1 MTLNSASA
9 TNSKLLGSCTYLKY
23 LLAIA
28 RAAFFTACFLLL
40 SFNSQSQQLA
50 VVQGIVLDSLDRPV
64 KNLLVVDY
72 ITRNFVRTNDTGFY
86 RIAVGAE
93 RMNMLVFRRD
103 DYSFLQNED
112 VKPLDV
118 EKVYRL
124 DVKLLP
130 VGERFDP
137 VKISVQRDRGGIVEL
152 DPILIATIVGP
163 GDPFINLLKTLGPVA
178 SNNELSS
185 QYNVRGGNFDE
196 NLIYVNDIEIYRP
209 QLVRNGQQEGLNF
222 VNGDLVKS
230 VKFSAGGFDAKYGDK
245 MSSVLDV
252 TYKEPDTFK
261 ASVNANF
268 MGTYISAE
276 GISKNRKFTYLT
288 GFRYRNTAYILN
300 SLDTKG
306 DYKPRYTDFQT
317 LLKWNMTSNWNLS
330 FLGSLAQNRYLSIPQ
345 NRTTNFGTVNQAMQL
360 YVGFD
365 GSELM
370 RYNTM
375 MGGLTLGWISNNN
388 RCKLKFIAS
397 GFQSEENE
405 YYDVISGYRL
415 SDLETNLASENF
427 GKPKSLRGLGVYFTH
442 GRNDLNIQVFSFQ
455 HKGSYLTRKVNI
467 LWGANVQREYIKD
480 ALYEWNFYDSSDFI
494 VPFKPGPKLEL
505 RDFLQANNT
514 LTTNRATAYI
524 QNTTK
529 FKDSSKLMLTY
540 GLRIGYNDVTN
551 QAIISPR
558 ANLSWEPNRKY
569 NKKLAVGAKRK
580 KDVLL
585 RASGGMYYQP
595 PFYREYRDKLGVLNL
610 DLQAQRSIHL
620 VLGSDV
626 NFKAWGR
633 PFKFVAE
640 TYYKKYDDLVPYDID
655 NVKIRYFAK
664 NASHG
669 YATGLD
675 LRVNGDF
682 VKDLESWASLS
693 IMKTAEDID
702 NDDYYRLRNA
712 KGETVYDP
720 NPYDPVNTVVDSIYI
735 HQGFLPRPTDQRFNF
750 NIFFQDYLP
759 KFPSYRMSLNLV
771 AGGKLPFGPPG
782 NYKFRNF
789 FRLPPYRRVDI
800 GFSKMIVDETP
811 KAFGAKA
818 KPVWAKH
825 ISSMWV
831 ALEVFNLLQF
841 NNSAS
846 VFWVK
851 DLQNHQYAVP
861 NYLTGRR
868 LNLHFVIKF

>member
-1 MTLNSASA
+1 MQPNTANPAL
-9 TNSKLLGSCTYLKY
+9 SKVSSMHFSMRYLLLGVCIIIGFK
-23 LLAIA
+23 
-28 RAAFFTACFLLL
+28 
-40 SFNSQSQQLA
+40 SQSQQAA
-50 VVQGIVLDSLDRPV
+50 VLQGLVLDSLNRPA
-64 KNLLVVDY
+64 KNLMVVDD

-93 RMNMLVFRRD
+93 RYNTLVFRTD
-103 DYSFLQNED
+103 DLSFMQIQK
-112 VKPLDV
+112 VKPLEVD
-118 EKVYRL
+118 KVYRL
-124 DVKLLP
+124 DVQLQPLG
-130 VGERFDP
+130 VGGDTMTEFKFKSQKERE
-137 VKISVQRDRGGIVEL
+137 KTIVEL
-152 DPILIATIVGP
+152 DPHLVEMVVGFGDFNTI
-163 GDPFINLLKTLGPVA
+163 LKTLGPVA

-209 QLVRNGQQEGLNF
+209 QLVRNGQQEGLSF
-222 VNGDLVKS
+222 INGDLVKS

-252 TYKEPDTFK
+252 TYKDPDTFK
-261 ASVNANF
+261 TSVNINL
-268 MGTYISAE
+268 MGAYLAAE
-276 GISKNRKFTYLT
+276 GISKNKKFSYLT

-306 DYKPRYTDFQT
+306 DYKPRYTDLQA
-317 LLKWNMTSNWNLS
+317 LLKYNISSNWNIS

-360 YVGFD
+360 NVGFD

-375 MGGLTLGWISNNN
+375 MGGLTLGWSSDNNK
-388 RCKLKFIAS
+388 CKLKFIAS
-397 GFQSEENE
+397 GYQSEENE
-405 YYDVISGYRL
+405 YYDVVSGYRL

-442 GRNDLNIQVFSFQ
+442 GRNDLNIQVFSLQ
-455 HKGSYLTRKVNI
+455 QKGSYLTRKVNI
-467 LWGANVQREYIKD
+467 LWGVNLQREYIKD

-494 VPFKPGPKLEL
+494 VPFKPGPQLQL
-505 RDFLQANNT
+505 RDFLNATNT
-514 LTTNRATAYI
+514 LTTNRGTAYI

-529 FKDSSKLMLTY
+529 INDANRFMLTY
-540 GLRIGYNDVTN
+540 GVRLGYNDVTN
-551 QAIISPR
+551 QTIISPR
-558 ANLSWEPNRKY
+558 ANLSYEPNRKY
-569 NKKLAVGAKRK
+569 NRSLVNGGKRK
-580 KDVLL
+580 KDILL
-585 RASGGMYYQP
+585 RASGGLYYQP
-595 PFYREYRDKLGVLNL
+595 PFYREFRDKFGVLNL
-610 DLQAQRSIHL
+610 NLQAQRSIHL
-620 VLGSDV
+620 VLGSDM

-640 TYYKKYDDLVPYDID
+640 TYFKKYDDLIPYDID

-669 YATGLD
+669 YAAGLD
-675 LRVNGDF
+675 MRVNGDF
-682 VKDLESWASLS
+682 VKDMESWASLS

-702 NDDYYRLRNA
+702 NDDYYRYRNA

-720 NPYDPVNTVVDSIYI
+720 NPSDPVTAVVDSIYV
-735 HQGFLPRPTDQRFNF
+735 HQGYLPRPTDQRFNF

-759 KFPSYRMSLNLV
+759 KFPSYKMSLNLV
-771 AGGKLPFGPPG
+771 AGGALPFGPPG

-800 GFSKMIVDETP
+800 GFSKMIVDESKP
-811 KAFGAKA
+811 KS
-818 KPVWAKH
+818 KPVWAKN
-825 ISSMWV
+825 IRSMWV

-841 NNSAS
+841 NNSSS